1 MAVKSKDEL
10 LNALKAKIG
19 DDDSDDTLAF
29 IEDVTD
35 TIDDLNKRV
44 SDSGDWKAKYEQN
57 DKEWRQKYRDRFFSG
72 GKDDDTDSALGGNN
86 DDDDDDDKPKTFDDL
101 FTVEK

>member
-1 MAVKSKDEL
+1 MAVKSKEEL

-72 GKDDDTDSALGGNN
+72 NN
-86 DDDDDDDKPKTFDDL
+86 DDDFTPGGVDSDDDNDDDKPKTFDDL